1 MTSLLRGVEITN
13 AFSEMQGQHYI
24 AFLAHD
30 LFFKRCQN
38 HQCISTSIA
47 STLVQVIQTLTKAS
61 PQWLHY
67 RLHFYVNRILKYKKS
82 LSLESYLTFCMQ
94 N

>member
-1 MTSLLRGVEITN
+1 
-13 AFSEMQGQHYI
+13 MQGQHYI

-30 LFFKRCQN
+30 VSFKKYQN
-38 HQCISTSIA
+38 HHHISMSIA

-67 RLHFYVNRILKYKKS
+67 RLHSYVNRILKYKKC
-82 LSLESYLTFCMQ
+82 LSLESFA
-94 N
+94 